1 MKVYN
6 LTQYRKD
13 IIERD
18 KNSFERLFLHNDENF
33 LFNVRFYKSY
43 KSNEKLCKVFA
54 ELYLTNYDRAIDFLK
69 KKGIPTLS
77 LEFSIEKVYSI
88 SNFIWNK
95 NWKVW
100 NEVW

>member
-43 KSNEKLCKVFA
+43 EKFSTFSEVFA